1 MFKKTSS
8 KSAVTASVISLALCF
23 VMLIGTTFAWFT
35 ASTSTMVNTIKS
47 GELKIDLVD
56 ANGDTLVGKTL
67 DFIDTETGAVI
78 EDALWEP
85 NCSYT
90 VQDVYVKNTGN
101 VDLKFKI
108 DVLGISGDEGLA
120 DVITWTVDGINI
132 EGTTYSLAAGETYS
146 EAIALTGTMDK
157 NAGNQYMDKTADG
170 IAIAVYAT
178 QDDAEAEFEEVAA
191 LVKEL
196 DVDEIDGVD
205 LDTAYTFTPVAG
217 APEDKYASW
226 NADYVISFNQAV
238 AADTVTLAGA
248 YDAYNDGQWIA
259 FSNPELAEG
268 EEFRLL
274 ESYNGGTYI
283 TYGECCNDVGAF
295 NCGAASDASGLVM
308 TVELRLYERVNG
320 AETGEYVTAG
330 AYTYAF

>member
-35 ASTSTMVNTIKS
+35 ASTSTMVNTLKS

-108 DVLGISGDEGLA
+108 DVLGISGDEGLD
-120 DVITWTVDGINI
+120 DVITWTVDGVNI

-157 NAGNQYMDKTADG
+157 NAGNQYMDKTA
-170 IAIAVYAT
+170 A
-178 QDDAEAEFEEVAA
+178 
-191 LVKEL
+191 
-196 DVDEIDGVD
+196 
-205 LDTAYTFTPVAG
+205 
-217 APEDKYASW
+217 
-226 NADYVISFNQAV
+226 
-238 AADTVTLAGA
+238 
-248 YDAYNDGQWIA
+248 
-259 FSNPELAEG
+259 
-268 EEFRLL
+268 
-274 ESYNGGTYI
+274 
-283 TYGECCNDVGAF
+283 
-295 NCGAASDASGLVM
+295 
-308 TVELRLYERVNG
+308 
-320 AETGEYVTAG
+320 
-330 AYTYAF
+330 